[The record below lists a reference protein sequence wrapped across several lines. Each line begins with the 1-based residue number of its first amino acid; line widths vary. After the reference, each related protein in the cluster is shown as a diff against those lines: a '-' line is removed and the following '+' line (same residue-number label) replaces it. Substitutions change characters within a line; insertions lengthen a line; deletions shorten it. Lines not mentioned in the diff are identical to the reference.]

1 MTAERRRRY
10 NVRVQGKED
19 IIDDLGVI
27 ALLDDGDPPSGK
39 AIAITLA
46 VVAAVFIVCLAL

>member
-10 NVRVQGKED
+10 TIRVNDNED
-19 IIDDLGVI
+19 MIDDLCCL
-27 ALLDDGDPPSGK
+27 ALLEDSKQPSGK

-46 VVAAVFIVCLAL
+46 VIAVVFIVCLAL